1 MSSDWHHLLKFMR
14 SHRGESLAL
23 ATITACEGASY
34 RQVGARLLVSAR
46 GHYAGSL
53 SGGCLEE
60 GVAQIGRQVL
70 TDGCIRTERINTQP
84 HFGCPGV
91 LTILIEKVEWPSL
104 LEELAE
110 KLQEREPFS
119 ITTAE
124 SGTFLG
130 VGEGFVEE
138 VQARIRLVVIGWTSD
153 QEPLFK
159 MAEELGWECHRVMR
173 NSRML
178 AETPRVA
185 SEEQSDCAAE
195 DLVAAYAPDPGTA
208 ILIMSHHMATD
219 LAYLKAVVPGG
230 YSYIGLL
237 GSRRRRGE
245 LLTELGECGLLEDD
259 AWLETFHA
267 PVGFDIGSQ
276 HPSTIA
282 LSILAEVQAVFGK
295 GETELSRKQGA
306 RV

>member
-1 MSSDWHHLLKFMR
+1 MSSDWHHLLKFML

-23 ATITACEGASY
+23 ATITDCEGASY
-34 RQVGARLLVSAR
+34 RQVGARLLVSASGR
-46 GHYAGSL
+46 YAGSL

-60 GVAQIGRQVL
+60 GIAQVSREVL
-70 TDGCIRTERINTQP
+70 KDGCIRIERINTQP

-104 LEELAE
+104 LAELAE
-110 KLQEREPFS
+110 KLQERESFS

-173 NSRML
+173 DSRML

-185 SEEQSDCAAE
+185 SEEQSDCAAA
-195 DLVAAYAPDPGTA
+195 DLVATYAPDPGTA

>member
-1 MSSDWHHLLKFMR
+1 MSSDWHHLLKFMLSR
-14 SHRGESLAL
+14 RGESLAL
-23 ATITACEGASY
+23 ATIIACEGASY
-34 RQVGARLLVSAR
+34 RQVGARLLVS
-46 GHYAGSL
+46 GSGEYAGSL

-60 GVAQIGRQVL
+60 GIAQISQRVL
-70 TDGCIRTERINTQP
+70 KEGGIRTERINTQP

-91 LTILIEKVEWPSL
+91 LTILIEKVKWPSL
-104 LEELAE
+104 LEELSE
-110 KLQEREPFS
+110 KIQQREPFS
-119 ITTAE
+119 ITTGK
-124 SGTFLG
+124 SGTVLG
-130 VGEGFVEE
+130 FEEGFVEE
-138 VQARIRLVVIGWTSD
+138 VQPRIRLVVIGWTSD

-159 MAEELGWECHRVMR
+159 MAEELNWECHRVMR
-173 NSRML
+173 DSRML

-195 DLVAAYAPDPGTA
+195 DLVATYAPDPSTA

-245 LLTELGECGLLEDD
+245 LLAELGECGLLEDD

-295 GETELSRKQGA
+295 GETGLSRKQGA
-306 RV
+306 RA